1 MVLREFL
8 SFHDKIVKH
17 SFSLPNSMMPIHLLH
32 YVLYITKEIKE
43 FLSYINTKLQKLHSF
58 KRVEC
63 GSSSPHNLIN
73 REPSNSTCTTFRSL
87 KVWILKGLS
96 MCLVQE

>member
-1 MVLREFL
+1 
-8 SFHDKIVKH
+8 
-17 SFSLPNSMMPIHLLH
+17 MPIHLLH

-63 GSSSPHNLIN
+63 GSSSAHRLIISSIEN
-73 REPSNSTCTTFRSL
+73 PPTPLVPLF
-87 KVWILKGLS
+87 GL
-96 MCLVQE
+96 